1 MPFIQYFYT
10 RYATETGE
18 TRKGKNAKLNFE
30 AKGAKVF
37 LHTAQTLPQP
47 Q

>member
-1 MPFIQYFYT
+1 MPFIQYSYT
-10 RYATETGE
+10 LYTTETGE

>member
-1 MPFIQYFYT
+1 MPFIQYSYT

>member
-1 MPFIQYFYT
+1 MPFIQYSYT
-10 RYATETGE
+10 LYATETGE

-30 AKGAKVF
+30 AKGATVF
-37 LHTAQTLPQP
+37 LHTEQTLPQP

>member
-1 MPFIQYFYT
+1 MPFIQYSYT
-10 RYATETGE
+10 LYATETGE